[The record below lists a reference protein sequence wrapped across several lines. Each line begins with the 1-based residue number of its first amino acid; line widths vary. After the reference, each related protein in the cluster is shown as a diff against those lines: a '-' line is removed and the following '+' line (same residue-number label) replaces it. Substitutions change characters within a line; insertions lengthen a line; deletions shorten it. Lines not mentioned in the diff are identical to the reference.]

1 MKPKKQKK
9 NGTSFVL
16 LAIIIIAVVAIFAF
30 FIYRFLQY
38 DKTEFEVKAGSV
50 VYNEDNEYI
59 KVEGDAYLTQKV
71 DRNYYLYEEVDGDTT
86 KHKIGK
92 NAVIHKEGDM
102 YLYLYGT
109 AYQVLSTGDVE
120 VVKGET
126 KVVKSSPTKFFKLD
140 DRQYLMVDPEL
151 RTVDSEILDTKDYV
165 IINMDKQG
173 NPSFSNHLVNFKTI
187 SQLIL
192 TGSTFKFDIALEKL
206 IYEDTEVNLKNII
219 GSSNQYVEPEPEEEE
234 KEDLTDDKLQAVQDN
249 IGQSM
254 DTVVGYYD
262 KYFNDVIKSVNNLTT
277 SVVGS
282 NNNAILALN
291 KNDVY
296 YDFVKWLALKS
307 IKTGVSTIQV
317 EYTIFDP
324 SDEYQVVHLVVD
336 GPAQPGLDGVDP
348 DKTVHAL
355 NKNDYVYTVR
365 DLKPNTSYTID
376 LTYYKVGTSEE
387 TVEDTLV
394 VTTKK
399 DSYNIQVYKITKERV
414 AGDDGEPTDQYI
426 LHYELTVDNE
436 YKFTSANIQFLGYT
450 YSEEYER
457 WVQNNSSP
465 ATQLTDSNIDNSGIY
480 YGSIALNKGYS
491 LSDKNVVQLDNI
503 KFCNGYTD
511 SNITSCPTSDMVV
524 SYKFFNE

>member
-1 MKPKKQKK
+1 MKPNKPKK
-9 NGTSFVL
+9 NGKSFAL

-38 DKTEFEVKAGSV
+38 DKTEFEVQEGSV
-50 VYNEDNEYI
+50 IYNEDNEYI

-71 DRNYYLYEEVDGDTT
+71 DRNYYLYEKVEGETT
-86 KHKIGK
+86 RYKIGK

-126 KVVKSSPTKFFKLD
+126 KIVKSSPTKFFKLD
-140 DRQYLMVDPEL
+140 DRQYLMVDPGL
-151 RTVDSEILDTKDYV
+151 RTVDSQILDTKDYV

-187 SQLIL
+187 SQLIV

-206 IYEDTEVNLKNII
+206 IYEDSEVNLKNII
-219 GSSNQYVEPEPEEEE
+219 GSTNQYVEPEEEEE
-234 KEDLTDDKLQAVQDN
+234 IDLTDEKLEAVQGN
-249 IGQSM
+249 IAESM

-307 IKTGVSTIQV
+307 VKTGVSTIEV
-317 EYTIFDP
+317 GYTIFDP

-336 GPAQPGLDGVDP
+336 GPAQPGIDGADP
-348 DKTVHAL
+348 DRTVHAL
-355 NKNDYVYTVR
+355 NKNDSSYIIR
-365 DLKPNTSYTID
+365 DLKPDTSYTLE
-376 LTYYKVGTSEE
+376 LTYYKVGSSEVA
-387 TVEDTLV
+387 VEDTV
-394 VTTKK
+394 VVSTKK
-399 DSYNIQVYKITKERV
+399 DGYSIKVYKISTEEAV
-414 AGDDGEPTDQYI
+414 DDYNTVTTQI
-426 LHYELTVDNE
+426 TLHYELVVDND
-436 YKFTSANIQFLGYT
+436 YKFTVANIGYKGYTKLNDGT
-450 YSEEYER
+450 YSESAQQSGGELK
-457 WVQNNSSP
+457 S
-465 ATQLTDSNIDNSGIY
+465 TDIDNTGVYNGTITLAA
-480 YGSIALNKGYS
+480 GQTLKHKNIITLNN
-491 LSDKNVVQLDNI
+491 L
-503 KFCNGYTD
+503 KFCNGAD
-511 SNITSCPTSDMVV
+511 SNSASCQTSDIEV

>member
-1 MKPKKQKK
+1 MKPQKQKK
-9 NGTSFVL
+9 NGTSFVI
-16 LAIIIIAVVAIFAF
+16 LALIVIAVVSLFAF

-38 DKTEFEVKAGSV
+38 DKTEFEVLEGSV
-50 VYNEDNEYI
+50 VYNEENEYI
-59 KVEGDAYLTQKV
+59 KVQGDAYLTQKV
-71 DRNYYLYEEVDGDTT
+71 DRNYYLYEDIDGETIR
-86 KHKIGK
+86 HKIGK

-120 VVKGET
+120 IVKGET
-126 KVVKSSPTKFFKLD
+126 KIVKSSPTKFFKLD

-151 RTVDSEILDTKDYV
+151 RTVDSDILETKDYV
-165 IINMDKQG
+165 IVNMDKKG

-187 SQLIL
+187 SQLVV

-219 GSSNQYVEPEPEEEE
+219 GSTNQYVEIIEEEE
-234 KEDLTDDKLQAVQDN
+234 VEDLTDDKLQAVQDN
-249 IGQSM
+249 ISQSM

-307 IKTGVSTIQV
+307 VKTGVSTIEV

-324 SDEYQVVHLVVD
+324 SDEYQVVHLIVD
-336 GPAQPGLDGVDP
+336 GPAQPGMDGVDP
-348 DKTVHAL
+348 DRTIHAL
-355 NKNDYVYTVR
+355 NKNDYVYTIR
-365 DLKPNTSYTID
+365 DLKPNTSYSID
-376 LTYYKVGTSEE
+376 LIYYKVGTSEE
-387 TVEDTLV
+387 TIEDTLV

-399 DSYNIQVYKITKERV
+399 DSYNIQVYKITKDEV
-414 AGDDGEPTDQYI
+414 TGDDGDPTHQYT

-436 YKFTSANIQFLGYT
+436 YKFTSAVIQYLGYT
-450 YSEEYER
+450 YSEEYDM
-457 WVQNNSSP
+457 WVQNNSST
-465 ATQLTDSNIDNSGIY
+465 ATNLTDSSIDNSGIY
-480 YGSIALNKGYS
+480 YGTLQLNKGYS
-491 LSDKNVVQLDNI
+491 LSDKNVVKLYNV

-511 SNITSCPTSDMVV
+511 SNITSCPTSDKEV
-524 SYKFFNE
+524 SYKFFSE

>member
-1 MKPKKQKK
+1 MKPRKQKK
-9 NGTSFVL
+9 NGTSFL
-16 LAIIIIAVVAIFAF
+16 LLTIIIIAVVGLFAF

-38 DKTEFEVKAGSV
+38 DKTEFEILPGSV

-71 DRNYYLYEEVDGDTT
+71 DRNYYLYEEVDGETT

-120 VVKGET
+120 IVKGET
-126 KVVKSSPTKFFKLD
+126 KVVKASPTKFFKLD

-151 RTVDSEILDTKDYV
+151 RTVDSDILDTKDYV

-187 SQLIL
+187 SQLIV

-206 IYEDTEVNLKNII
+206 LYDDKEINLKNII
-219 GSSNQYVEPEPEEEE
+219 GSTNQYVEPEEEE
-234 KEDLTDDKLQAVQDN
+234 KEEDLTDDKLEAVQNN
-249 IGQSM
+249 ISESM

-296 YDFVKWLALKS
+296 YDFIKWLALKS
-307 IKTGVSTIQV
+307 VKTGVSTIEV

-324 SDEYQVVHLVVD
+324 SDEYQVVHLIVD
-336 GPAQPGLDGVDP
+336 GPAQPGPDGVDP
-348 DKTVHAL
+348 DKKTHAL

-365 DLKPNTSYTID
+365 DLKPNTSYTVE
-376 LTYYKVGTSEE
+376 LVYYKVGTSEP
-387 TVEDTLV
+387 VIEDSLIV
-394 VTTKK
+394 NTKK
-399 DSYNIQVYKITKERV
+399 HGYNIQVYKIAKEEV
-414 AGDDGEPTDQYI
+414 KGDDGEPTHQYT
-426 LHYELTVDNE
+426 LFYELTVDNE
-436 YKFTSANIQFLGYT
+436 YKFTNAAIQYFGYS
-450 YSEEYER
+450 YSEEHEM
-457 WVQNNSSP
+457 WVQNNSSSVTSL
-465 ATQLTDSNIDNSGIY
+465 ADSSIDNSGVY
-480 YGSIALNKGYS
+480 YGTIALNKGYP
-491 LSDKNVVQLDNI
+491 LSDKNVVKLYNI

-511 SNITSCPTSDMVV
+511 SNITSCPISGMEV
-524 SYKFFNE
+524 SYKFFSE